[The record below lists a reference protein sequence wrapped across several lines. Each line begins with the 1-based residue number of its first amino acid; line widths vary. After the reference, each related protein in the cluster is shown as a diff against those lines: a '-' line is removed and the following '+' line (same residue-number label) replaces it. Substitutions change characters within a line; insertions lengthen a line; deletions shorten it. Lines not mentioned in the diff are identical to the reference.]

1 MAADNTGRP
10 IPPVERTM
18 EVPELPG
25 ETQRQVI
32 QVRDSLRAVRET
44 MSLEHFNHWV
54 ATELGMDQA
63 TAQDFLTFMP
73 TDRLTLRMWD
83 YFERIGRSTPNDAPP
98 S

>member
-1 MAADNTGRP
+1 MTGDNQEPRISP
-10 IPPVERTM
+10 AERTM

-25 ETQRQVI
+25 ETQNQVI

-54 ATELGMDQA
+54 ATELGMDPA
-63 TAQDFLTFMP
+63 TAEDFLTFAP

-83 YFERIGRSTPNDAPP
+83 YFERIGRGTTE
-98 S
+98 